1 MKKKLPFILLLLILI
16 SLPFVF
22 NNPYY
27 LNIIITFGIFSIF
40 ALSLNFIVGYIGEI
54 SFGHAAFFGLGAYF
68 TTLIHQS
75 LEFPYFI
82 SLLISLVLTGL
93 VGMCVGF
100 LSLRLQGVHFAII
113 TLAFAEVFR
122 LIILNLTDIT
132 RGAMGLSVSSPTIP
146 FTQISLTDPM
156 IYYYFVCL
164 FLVGVIYFIKFILRT
179 PFGRGILAIK
189 EGSLLASSIG
199 IHVSKYKII
208 AFTISAVI
216 AGLAGALYGPFVGI
230 ITPDLLSVHYTTE
243 ALLMVIVGG
252 KGFLLG
258 PLFGAFIFTVIP
270 EFLWMS
276 PEVQL
281 LVFGVIL
288 VLSIKFMPKG
298 IANLIKEIRTKMQK
312 DTGPKRQSKSS
323 MEKEKEVS

>member
-1 MKKKLPFILLLLILI
+1 MKKVYMALACLVILFLPYIL
-16 SLPFVF
+16 

-27 LNIIITFGIFSIF
+27 LNIVITFGIFSIL
-40 ALSLNFIVGYIGEI
+40 AISLNFIVGYIGEI

-68 TTLIHQS
+68 TTLINQS
-75 LEFPYFI
+75 LEVSYWASI
-82 SLLISLVLTGL
+82 IIALLLTGL
-93 VGMCVGF
+93 IGMFVGF

-113 TLAFAEVFR
+113 TLAFAEVYR
-122 LIILNLTDIT
+122 LIILNLPDIT
-132 RGAMGLSVSSPTIP
+132 RGAMGLSVSSPSVP
-146 FTQISLTDPM
+146 FTQFYLTDPM
-156 IYYYFVCL
+156 IYYYFVFVIL
-164 FLVGVIYFIKFILRT
+164 TGVILFIRFLLKS
-179 PFGRGILAIK
+179 PFGRGIIAIR
-189 EGSLLASSIG
+189 EGNLLASSIG

-216 AGLAGALYGPFVGI
+216 AALAGALYAPFIGI
-230 ITPDLLSVHYTTE
+230 ITPDLLSVHYTTQ

-270 EFLWMS
+270 QFLWMS

-298 IANLIKEIRTKMQK
+298 IAYLIKFVSTKIK
-312 DTGPKRQSKSS
+312 DGRNNDAPVSKV
-323 MEKEKEVS
+323 MEENKEVS

>member
-1 MKKKLPFILLLLILI
+1 MRKKLAFSLLFIVLI

-27 LNIIITFGIFSIF
+27 LNIIATFGIFSVF

-68 TTLIHQS
+68 TTLINQS
-75 LEFPYFI
+75 LGIPYW
-82 SLLISLVLTGL
+82 LSLVLALIITGI

-132 RGAMGLSVSSPTIP
+132 RGAMGYSISSPNLP

-156 IYYYFVCL
+156 VYYYFICVL
-164 FLVGVIYFIKFILRT
+164 LVAVIFFIKFILRT
-179 PFGRGILAIK
+179 PFGRGIIAIR
-189 EGSLLASSIG
+189 EGNLLASSIG
-199 IHVSKYKII
+199 VNVSKYKII
-208 AFTISAVI
+208 AFTISSII
-216 AGLAGALYGPFVGI
+216 AGLAGALYAPFVGI
-230 ITPDLLSVHYTTE
+230 ITPELLSVQYTTQ

-258 PLFGAFIFTVIP
+258 PLFGAFFFTVIP
-270 EFLWMS
+270 EFLWMT

-281 LVFGVIL
+281 LVFGIIL
-288 VLSIKFMPKG
+288 ILAIKFMPKG
-298 IANLIKEIRTKMQK
+298 IANLIKVIKTKLQK
-312 DTGPKRQSKSS
+312 EAKPKTEFINGAQ
-323 MEKEKEVS
+323 ENKEVS

>member
-1 MKKKLPFILLLLILI
+1 MKKVYLLLACLVILF
-16 SLPFVF
+16 LPYIL

-27 LNIIITFGIFSIF
+27 LNIVITFGIFSIL
-40 ALSLNFIVGYIGEI
+40 AISLNFIVGYIGEI

-68 TTLIHQS
+68 TTLINQS
-75 LEFPYFI
+75 WEVSYWASI
-82 SLLISLVLTGL
+82 IIALLLTGFI
-93 VGMCVGF
+93 GMCVGF

-122 LIILNLTDIT
+122 LIILNLPDIT
-132 RGAMGLSVSSPTIP
+132 RGAMGLSVSSPNVP
-146 FTQISLTDPM
+146 FTQFNLTDPM
-156 IYYYFVCL
+156 IYYYFVFVILAGVIL
-164 FLVGVIYFIKFILRT
+164 FLRFLLKS
-179 PFGRGILAIK
+179 PFGRGIIAIR
-189 EGSLLASSIG
+189 EGNLLSSSIG

-208 AFTISAVI
+208 AFTISAAI
-216 AGLAGALYGPFVGI
+216 AALAGALYAPFIGI
-230 ITPDLLSVHYTTE
+230 ITPDLLSVHYTTQ

-270 EFLWMS
+270 QFLWMS

-298 IANLIKEIRTKMQK
+298 IAYLIKIVSAKLKDRRNNDTTHLKM
-312 DTGPKRQSKSS
+312 
-323 MEKEKEVS
+323 MEENKEVS

>member
-1 MKKKLPFILLLLILI
+1 MKKLYIGVLSLVLL
-16 SLPFVF
+16 SLPFVL

-27 LNIIITFGIFSIF
+27 LNILITFGIFSIF
-40 ALSLNFIVGYIGEI
+40 AFSLNFIVGYIGEI

-68 TTLIHQS
+68 TALIHQS
-75 LEFPYFI
+75 LSVSYW
-82 SLLISLVLTGL
+82 ISLVIALLLTGF

-100 LSLRLQGVHFAII
+100 LSLRLQGVHFSII

-122 LIILNLTDIT
+122 LVILNLTDIT

-146 FTQISLTDPM
+146 FTEISLSEPTY
-156 IYYYFVCL
+156 YYYFVCL
-164 FLVGVIYFIKFILRT
+164 LVVGVLYFMKFVLGT
-179 PFGRGILAIK
+179 PFGRGIIAIR
-189 EGSLLASSIG
+189 EGNLLASSIG
-199 IHVSKYKII
+199 INVSKYKII

-216 AGLAGALYGPFVGI
+216 AGLAGALYGPFIGI

-270 EFLWMS
+270 EFLWMT

-288 VLSIKFMPKG
+288 ILSIMFMPKG
-298 IANLIKEIRTKMQK
+298 IAHLIKVIKTKITK
-312 DTGPKRQSKSS
+312 DRHMNSQYVIE
-323 MEKEKEVS
+323 EKKEVS

>member
-1 MKKKLPFILLLLILI
+1 MKKLYIAVISLVLL
-16 SLPFVF
+16 SLPFVL

-27 LNIIITFGIFSIF
+27 LNILITFGIFSIF
-40 ALSLNFIVGYIGEI
+40 AFSLNFIVGYIGEI

-68 TTLIHQS
+68 TALINQS
-75 LEFPYFI
+75 LSIPYWF
-82 SLLISLVLTGL
+82 SLIIALLLTGF

-100 LSLRLQGVHFAII
+100 LSLRLQGVHFSII

-122 LIILNLTDIT
+122 LVILNLTDIT

-146 FTQISLTDPM
+146 FTQISLSQPTY
-156 IYYYFVCL
+156 YYYFVC
-164 FLVGVIYFIKFILRT
+164 FILIGVLYFMKLILGT
-179 PFGRGILAIK
+179 KFGRGIIAIR
-189 EGSLLASSIG
+189 EGNLLASSIG
-199 IHVSKYKII
+199 INVSKYKII

-270 EFLWMS
+270 EFLWMT

-288 VLSIKFMPKG
+288 ILSIMFMPKG
-298 IANLIKEIRTKMQK
+298 IAHLIKIIKTKMTK
-312 DTGPKRQSKSS
+312 DRHMNSQYVTE
-323 MEKEKEVS
+323 EKKEVS

>member
-1 MKKKLPFILLLLILI
+1 MRKKLAFSLLFIVLI

-27 LNIIITFGIFSIF
+27 LNIIATFGIFSVF

-68 TTLIHQS
+68 TTLINQS
-75 LEFPYFI
+75 LGSPYW
-82 SLLISLVLTGL
+82 LSLVIALIITGF

-132 RGAMGLSVSSPTIP
+132 RGAMGLSVTSPTLP

-156 IYYYFVCL
+156 VYYYFVCVL
-164 FLVGVIYFIKFILRT
+164 LVAAIYFIKFILRT
-179 PFGRGILAIK
+179 PFGRGIIAIR
-189 EGSLLASSIG
+189 EGNLLASSIG
-199 IHVSKYKII
+199 VNVSKYKII
-208 AFTISAVI
+208 AFTISSII
-216 AGLAGALYGPFVGI
+216 AGLAGALYAPFVGI
-230 ITPDLLSVHYTTE
+230 ITPELLSVNYTTQ

-270 EFLWMS
+270 EFLWMT

-281 LVFGVIL
+281 LVFGIIL
-288 VLSIKFMPKG
+288 ILAIKFMPKG
-298 IANLIKEIRTKMQK
+298 IANLIKVIKMKLQK
-312 DTGPKRQSKSS
+312 EAKPKTEFLNGAQ
-323 MEKEKEVS
+323 ENKEVS

>member
-1 MKKKLPFILLLLILI
+1 ML
-16 SLPFVF
+16 

-27 LNIIITFGIFSIF
+27 LNIVITFGIFSIF
-40 ALSLNFIVGYIGEI
+40 AISLNFIVGYIGEI

-68 TTLIHQS
+68 TS
-75 LEFPYFI
+75 
-82 SLLISLVLTGL
+82 LISQNFGTSYWLSIVLALLLTGF

-122 LIILNLTDIT
+122 LIILNMTEVT
-132 RGAMGLSVSSPTIP
+132 RGAMGLSVPSPTLP
-146 FTQISLTDPM
+146 FTQISLTTPVVF
-156 IYYYFVCL
+156 YYFVFILLIGVL
-164 FLVGVIYFIKFILRT
+164 FLLKAILKT
-179 PFGRGILAIK
+179 PFGRGIIAIR
-189 EGSLLASSIG
+189 EGNMLASSIG
-199 IHVSKYKII
+199 INVAKYKII
-208 AFTISAVI
+208 AFTISVLI
-216 AGLAGALYGPFVGI
+216 AALAGALYAPFIGI

-270 EFLWMS
+270 EFLWMT

-288 VLSIKFMPKG
+288 VLAIKFMPRG
-298 IANLIKEIRTKMQK
+298 ISYVIKQISMKMKQKNEIPNAQV
-312 DTGPKRQSKSS
+312 G
-323 MEKEKEVS
+323 EKTKEVS

>member
-1 MKKKLPFILLLLILI
+1 MKKKLPNYLLFLVLI
-16 SLPFVF
+16 SLPFVL
-22 NNPYY
+22 NNSYY
-27 LNIIITFGIFSIF
+27 LNIVVTFGIFSIF
-40 ALSLNFIVGYIGEI
+40 AISLNFIVGYIGEI

-68 TTLIHQS
+68 TTLINQS
-75 LEFPYFI
+75 LEIPYWI
-82 SLLISLVLTGL
+82 SLIIALLLTGII
-93 VGMCVGF
+93 GMCVGF

-132 RGAMGLSVSSPTIP
+132 RGAMGYSVSSPTLP

-156 IYYYFVCL
+156 VYYYFVC
-164 FLVGVIYFIKFILRT
+164 FLLILVIYFIKFILGT
-179 PFGRGILAIK
+179 PFGRGIIAIR
-189 EGSLLASSIG
+189 EGNLLASSIG
-199 IHVSKYKII
+199 INVSKYKII
-208 AFTISAVI
+208 AFTISAII
-216 AGLAGALYGPFVGI
+216 AGLAGALYAPFVGI
-230 ITPDLLSVHYTTE
+230 ITPELLSVHYTTE

-258 PLFGAFIFTVIP
+258 PLFGAFIFIVIP

-298 IANLIKEIRTKMQK
+298 IANLIKAIRSKIQK
-312 DTGPKRQSKSS
+312 DNYTKADFPNVNE
-323 MEKEKEVS
+323 EKKEVS

>member
-1 MKKKLPFILLLLILI
+1 MQKKLAFFLLFLILLSLPFIL
-16 SLPFVF
+16 

-27 LNIIITFGIFSIF
+27 LNIIITFGIFSIL

-68 TTLIHQS
+68 TTMINQS
-75 LEFPYFI
+75 LEVPYWI
-82 SLLISLVLTGL
+82 SLILALIFTGFI
-93 VGMCVGF
+93 GMCVGF

-132 RGAMGLSVSSPTIP
+132 RGAMGLSVSSPTLP
-146 FTQISLTDPM
+146 FTQMSLSDPLVF
-156 IYYYFVCL
+156 YYFVFL
-164 FLVGVIYFIKFILRT
+164 ILVGVIYFIKFTLRI
-179 PFGRGILAIK
+179 PFGRGIVAIR
-189 EGSLLASSIG
+189 EGNLLASSIG
-199 IHVSKYKII
+199 INVSKYKII

-216 AGLAGALYGPFVGI
+216 AGLAGALYAPFVGI

-258 PLFGAFIFTVIP
+258 PLFGAFIFTIIP

-298 IANLIKEIRTKMQK
+298 IANLIKVIRTKIQK
-312 DTGPKRQSKSS
+312 DKGTKSHLS
-323 MEKEKEVS
+323 PVVEEEKEVS